1 MSAAAQSQAAQK
13 SLPKVL
19 RIGVVQEGK
28 IIQERLIKAGETV
41 TVGDSPKATFS
52 YPGLGVGAS
61 HALFVASGSN
71 YALVVPE
78 KLEGKISWKDGI
90 RDLGELRTR
99 GDMQKR
105 GEFWALSLTENVRG
119 KVSLGNVTLLFQFVN
134 APPEPVR
141 AVTAADFK
149 PRVFNDDDP
158 LFLGLLGVFN
168 LIAVL
173 FYVAIL
179 LHPPVE
185 DNALDHMDRA
195 LDLVVEKVE
204 QIEIQETKPVIEDK
218 GAEEDKKPEDK
229 KPADKTEDAAASAKP
244 APTADSVA
252 KKSLV
257 LQMLGTTGEGSDQ
270 IASDI
275 LGDQAAMSGKLD
287 AALNGV
293 TGTEMA
299 SADTVGL
306 AKGQGSGG
314 TGDAAVG
321 ITQSSAGKAG
331 TGEAATIAVKKPK
344 VEIGEGDVDAEEG
357 DPSDVGRVVKSSRAR
372 IETCV
377 QSALKKDPNTN
388 GRVGVGWTVQAGKV
402 TEAHVTKNTS
412 GSEELGACIAKAVRG
427 MRFDASFSGT
437 IDEWAWVVSGQ

>member
-1 MSAAAQSQAAQK
+1 MSAAAQTQAAQK

-28 IIQERLIKAGETV
+28 IIQERLVKSSETV
-41 TVGDSPKATFS
+41 TVGDSPKAMFS
-52 YPGLGVGAS
+52 YPGLGLGPS
-61 HALFVASGSN
+61 HALFVWQAGS

-90 RDLGELRTR
+90 RDLGELRAR

-105 GEFWALSLTENVRG
+105 GESWALPLTESVRG
-119 KVSLGNVTLLFQFVN
+119 KVSLGGITLLFQFVN

-149 PRVFNDDDP
+149 ARVFNDDDP

-173 FYVAIL
+173 FYVAIA

-204 QIEIQETKPVIEDK
+204 QVEIQEIKPVIEDK
-218 GAEEDKKPEDK
+218 GPEEDKPEVK
-229 KPADKTEDAAASAKP
+229 KPADTTQDAAASAKP

-287 AALNGV
+287 AALSGV
-293 TGTEMA
+293 NGTEMA
-299 SADTVGL
+299 TADNVGIM
-306 AKGQGSGG
+306 KGSGAG
-314 TGDAAVG
+314 GQGDAAVG
-321 ITQSSAGKAG
+321 ITQNSAGKAG
-331 TGEAATIAVKKPK
+331 TGAEATIAVKKAK
-344 VEIGEGDVDAEEG
+344 VDVGEGDVDAEEG
-357 DPSDVGRVVKSSRAR
+357 DPADIGRVVRGAKGRV
-372 IETCV
+372 ETCV
-377 QSALKKDPNTN
+377 QAALKKDPNTN
-388 GRVGVGWTVQAGKV
+388 GRVGIGWTIQAGKV
-402 TEAHVTKNTS
+402 TEAHVVKNTS
-412 GSEELGACIAKAVRG
+412 GSEELGGCIAKTVRSL
-427 MRFDASFSGT
+427 RFDASVT
-437 IDEWAWVVSGQ
+437 ATVDEWAWVVSGQ

>member
-28 IIQERLIKAGETV
+28 IIQERLIKSGETV
-41 TVGDSPKATFS
+41 TVGDSPKAMFS
-52 YPGLGVGAS
+52 YPGLGIGGS
-61 HALFVASGSN
+61 HALFVASGSS

-78 KLEGKISWKDGI
+78 KVEGKISWKDGI
-90 RDLGELRTR
+90 RDLSELRSR

-105 GEFWALSLTENVRG
+105 GEHWALPLGENVRG
-119 KVSLGNVTLLFQFVN
+119 KVALGSVTLLFQFVN

-149 PRVFNDDDP
+149 PRMFNDDDP

-179 LHPPVE
+179 VHPPVE
-185 DNALDHMDRA
+185 DNALDHIDRA
-195 LDLVVEKVE
+195 LDLVVDKVE
-204 QIEIQETKPVIEDK
+204 QIQIEETKPLIEDK
-218 GAEEDKKPEDK
+218 GTEDKKVEDK
-229 KPADKTEDAAASAKP
+229 KPAAKSEDAAPSAKP

-252 KKSLV
+252 RKSLL

-287 AALNGV
+287 SALSGV
-293 TGTEMA
+293 NGTEMA
-299 SADTVGL
+299 SADSVGL
-306 AKGQGSGG
+306 MKGSGAGG

-331 TGEAATIAVKKPK
+331 TGDAATIAIKKPK
-344 VEIGEGDVDAEEG
+344 VDVGEGDVDAEEG
-357 DPSDVGRVVKSSRAR
+357 DPADIGRVVRGSKGR

-377 QSALKKDPNTN
+377 QAALKKDPNTN
-388 GRVGVGWTVQAGKV
+388 GRVGIGWTIQAGKV
-402 TEAHVTKNTS
+402 TEAHVVKNTTDNA
-412 GSEELGACIAKAVRG
+412 ELGACMMKTVRAL
-427 MRFDASFSGT
+427 RFDASVT
-437 IDEWAWVVSGQ
+437 ATVDEWAWVVSGQ

>member
-28 IIQERLIKAGETV
+28 IIQERLIKSGEAV
-41 TVGDSPKATFS
+41 TVGDSPKSTFS
-52 YPGLGVGAS
+52 YAGLGVGPS
-61 HALFVASGSN
+61 HGLFVASGGN
-71 YALVVPE
+71 YSLVVPE

-90 RDLGELRTR
+90 RDLSELRSR
-99 GDMQKR
+99 GEMQKR
-105 GEFWALSLTENVRG
+105 GEFWALPLNENVRG

-141 AVTAADFK
+141 AVTAADFR
-149 PRVFNDDDP
+149 PRMFNDDDP

-204 QIEIQETKPVIEDK
+204 QIEIEETKPVIEDK
-218 GAEEDKKPEDK
+218 GAEDKKVEDK

-244 APTADSVA
+244 APTAESVA

-287 AALNGV
+287 SALDGV
-293 TGTEMA
+293 NGTEMA
-299 SADTVGL
+299 SADSVGL
-306 AKGQGSGG
+306 MKGKGAGG

-321 ITQSSAGKAG
+321 ITQSTAGKAG
-331 TGEAATIAVKKPK
+331 TGDAATIAIKKPK
-344 VEIGEGDVDAEEG
+344 VDVGEGDVDAEEG
-357 DPSDVGRVVKSSRAR
+357 DPSDIGRVVKSSKAR

-377 QSALKKDPNTN
+377 QTALKKDPNIN
-388 GRVGVGWTVQAGKV
+388 GRVGVGWTIQAGKV

-412 GSEELGACIAKAVRG
+412 GSEELGGCIAKTVRSL
-427 MRFDASFSGT
+427 RFDASVT
-437 IDEWAWVVSGQ
+437 ATVDEWAWVVSGQ